1 MTKTCP
7 SCSYTG
13 ELTWRDGKYH
23 CAMCDREISED
34 SPVVQKYQESV
45 VQDVTCPICKNSE
58 NNLFNGARYRCALC
72 GTSFDEPY
80 EEEYNSYYQ
89 PYSGTN
95 ASRMQ
100 RIEALREEKRKYLRL
115 GVIFIFFFY
124 PAAIYFFY
132 KLYKVNKELKTLE

>member
-13 ELTWRDGKYH
+13 DLTWRDGKYH

-45 VQDVTCPICKNSE
+45 VQNITCPICKNSE

-72 GTSFDEPY
+72 GTAFDEPY

-100 RIEALREEKRKYLRL
+100 RIEALREEKNIGYDCPYRWTGTGPVYENNSIVTRK
-115 GVIFIFFFY
+115 
-124 PAAIYFFY
+124 A
-132 KLYKVNKELKTLE
+132 KNT